1 MKNGKRE
8 REGGNKLILHLLLL
22 FLDRKLVLIEHEI
35 GDCQGHTA
43 SSEAESCEKKSVCG
57 RGLKMSL

>member
-8 REGGNKLILHLLLL
+8 GGGNKLILHLLLL

-43 SSEAESCEKKSVCG
+43 SEAESCEKKSVCG